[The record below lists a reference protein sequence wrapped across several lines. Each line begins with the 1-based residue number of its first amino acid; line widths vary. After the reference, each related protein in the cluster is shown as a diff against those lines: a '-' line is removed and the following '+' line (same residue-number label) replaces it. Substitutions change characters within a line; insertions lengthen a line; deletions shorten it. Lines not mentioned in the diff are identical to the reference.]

1 MEVSNIQQPI
11 ISNPPSQPQYQQK
24 EISPS
29 KTLLKIEI
37 EKTKQE
43 RQRTKQETKKII
55 LKKLEITKLKLEL
68 ELKRLNA

>member
-1 MEVSNIQQPI
+1 MEVSNIPQPI
-11 ISNPPSQPQYQQK
+11 ISNPIPQQLQK
-24 EISPS
+24 KEVSPT

-43 RQRTKQETKKII
+43 RQKTKQETKKII

>member
-1 MEVSNIQQPI
+1 MDITNVPQPI
-11 ISNPPSQPQYQQK
+11 IAQPSYQQK

-43 RQRTKQETKKII
+43 RQKTKQETKKII

-68 ELKRLNA
+68 ELKRLII